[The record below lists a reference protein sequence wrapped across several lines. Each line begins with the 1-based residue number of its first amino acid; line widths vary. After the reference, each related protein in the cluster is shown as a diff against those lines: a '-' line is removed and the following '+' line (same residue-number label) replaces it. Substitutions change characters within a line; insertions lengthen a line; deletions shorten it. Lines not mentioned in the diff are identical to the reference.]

1 MDKQKRD
8 ELITKTADAVSEG
21 AKKLDQ
27 MVDKRSSLG
36 EFSAPLTLAII
47 VMLAV
52 ALSNNVGLLV
62 LGGLVFAA
70 AMSPKIIKMV
80 MEKKAAKKEEVK
92 KETVEDKKE

>member
-8 ELITKTADAVSEG
+8 EMIKKTAEAVSEG

-27 MVDKRSSLG
+27 IVDKRSALG
-36 EFSAPLTLAII
+36 EFSAPVTLAAIA
-47 VMLAV
+47 MLAV

-80 MEKKAAKKEEVK
+80 MEKKSAKKEEVK
-92 KETVEDKKE
+92 KEAVEEKKE